1 MNSTTKIVRLLNGAF
16 LFSSLFLG
24 LSIQA
29 AGKKASC
36 YSIYREL
43 QVQRIGGTERKE
55 NSFAGT
61 DTPIVK
67 AFEKEGLFYSDI
79 VKWFDR
85 ADRTSTLN
93 IIDTRLAA
101 EKAGKV
107 GKKLIRWLENYATK
121 DKAKEII
128 LPVDWTKKSAEEKA
142 NFIFDLLFS
151 HNIIFEPKSE
161 KLSLASV

>member
-67 AFEKEGLFYSDI
+67 AFEKDCFIPILLSGLI
-79 VKWFDR
+79 EQ
-85 ADRTSTLN
+85 
-93 IIDTRLAA
+93 I
-101 EKAGKV
+101 
-107 GKKLIRWLENYATK
+107 
-121 DKAKEII
+121 
-128 LPVDWTKKSAEEKA
+128 
-142 NFIFDLLFS
+142 
-151 HNIIFEPKSE
+151 EPPH
-161 KLSLASV
+161 